1 VISAKGFIM
10 TLLQGGLIRPNG
22 VKLEH
27 RKIAGLV
34 RPGSSVLDL
43 GSGDGTLLSLLVL
56 EKGVRAQ
63 GLEQDEQA
71 IYQCVAKG
79 LSVFHGDIDT
89 GLSEYGDQSF
99 DYVIFDQSLQQVR
112 QPDHALGEALRVGRE
127 VIVAFPNFAYWP
139 SRLQIC
145 VRGRTPVTTS
155 LPYSW
160 YDSPNLHFLSIADFI
175 GYCRKRGI
183 QIRNNIVLGGERVVR
198 VLPNLFGETGIFL
211 IARTD
216 DRTA

>member
-1 VISAKGFIM
+1 M
-10 TLLQGGLIRPNG
+10 
-22 VKLEH
+22 
-27 RKIAGLV
+27 V
-34 RPGSSVLDL
+34 RTGASVLDL
-43 GSGDGTLLSLLVL
+43 GCGDGTLLSHLVL

-63 GLEQDEQA
+63 GLEQDEKS

-89 GLSEYGDQSF
+89 GLSEYGDRSF

-112 QPDHALGEALRVGRE
+112 QPDRALGEALRVGRE
-127 VIVAFPNFAYWP
+127 VIVAFPNFAFWP

-145 VRGRTPVTTS
+145 LRGRTPVTPS

-160 YDSPNLHFLSIADFI
+160 YDSPNLHFLSVADFT

-183 QIRNNIVLGGERVVR
+183 PIRNSIALGRERVVR
-198 VLPNLFGETGIFL
+198 VLPNLLGETGIFL
-211 IARTD
+211 IARVD
-216 DRTA
+216 ARAA

>member
-1 VISAKGFIM
+1 M
-10 TLLQGGLIRPNG
+10 
-22 VKLEH
+22 KLEH

-43 GSGDGTLLSLLVL
+43 GCGDGTLLSLLVL
-56 EKGVRAQ
+56 EKEVRAQ

-89 GLSEYGDQSF
+89 GLSEYGDRSF

-112 QPDHALGEALRVGRE
+112 QPARALAEALRVGRE
-127 VIVAFPNFAYWP
+127 VIVAFPNFAFWS
-139 SRLQIC
+139 SRFQIC
-145 VRGRTPVTTS
+145 IRGRTPVTPS

-160 YDSPNLHFLSIADFI
+160 YDSPNLHFLSIADFT

-183 QIRNNIVLGGERVVR
+183 PILNSIVLGRERVVR
-198 VLPNLFGETGIFL
+198 VLPNLLGETGIFL